1 MKIYLVMLFLLCV
14 TLGHSQPGSNTK
26 YFDIKWAG
34 VKIGE
39 LKATRT
45 IKDSI
50 TWYWLESNV
59 KLWLVVS
66 IEMQHRLETV
76 YHGKRLFSSN
86 SVSRTNNG
94 TYTSSVAWKNGYY
107 QTNVDSYK
115 YKNSNPIHE
124 TLECNVAR
132 FYFDEPV
139 NIDKTL
145 ADAYGTLASVKRVN
159 PGNYEVDSQ
168 GTINK
173 YQYENGTFVRA
184 SIYSNIRYEVVA
196 RNDGPLSASE

>member
-1 MKIYLVMLFLLCV
+1 MKTYLVIVFLFLV
-14 TLGHSQPGSNTK
+14 THGHGQPGSMSNTK

-66 IEMQHRLETV
+66 IEMQHRIETV
-76 YHGKRLFSSN
+76 YHGNRLFSSN
-86 SVSRTNNG
+86 SVSKTNNG
-94 TYTSSVAWKNGYY
+94 TFTSSVAWKNGHY

-124 TLECNVAR
+124 TLECSIAR

-139 NIDKTL
+139 NINKTL
-145 ADAYGTLASVKRVN
+145 ADAYGTLASVKRVS
-159 PGNYEVDSQ
+159 PGDYEVDSQ
-168 GTINK
+168 GNISK
-173 YQYENGTFVRA
+173 YLYENGIFVRA
-184 SIYSNIRYEVVA
+184 SIYSNVRYEVVA
-196 RNDGPLSASE
+196 RID

>member
-1 MKIYLVMLFLLCV
+1 MKTYLVIVFLFLV
-14 TLGHSQPGSNTK
+14 THGHSQSGSTANTK

-39 LKATRT
+39 LKATRI

-50 TWYWLESNV
+50 TWYGLESNV
-59 KLWLVVS
+59 KVWLVVS
-66 IEMQHRLETV
+66 IEMLHRIETV

-86 SVSRTNNG
+86 SVSKTNRG
-94 TYTSSVAWKNGYY
+94 TYTSSVAWKNGHY

-115 YKNSNPIHE
+115 YKNTSPIHE
-124 TLECNVAR
+124 KLECSIAR

-139 NIDKTL
+139 NINKTL

-159 PGNYEVDSQ
+159 PGDYEVDSQ
-168 GTINK
+168 GSISK
-173 YQYENGTFVRA
+173 YQYKDGSFVRA
-184 SIYSNIRYEVVA
+184 SISNVVRYDVVV
-196 RNDGPLSASE
+196 RNE

>member
-1 MKIYLVMLFLLCV
+1 MKIYAVIIFLFLV
-14 TLGHSQPGSNTK
+14 THGHGQPGSESNTK

-50 TWYWLESNV
+50 TMYWLDSNV

-66 IEMQHRLETV
+66 IEMKHRIETV
-76 YHGKRLFSSN
+76 YHGKKLFSSH
-86 SVSRTNNG
+86 SVSITNNG
-94 TYTSSVAWKNGYY
+94 TYTSTVAWKNGHY

-115 YKNSNPIHE
+115 YKNSNPIE
-124 TLECNVAR
+124 EMLECSIAR

-139 NIDKTL
+139 NIKKTL
-145 ADAYGTLASVKRVN
+145 ADAYGTLASVKRVSA
-159 PGNYEVDSQ
+159 GDYEVDSQ
-168 GTINK
+168 GNISK
-173 YQYENGTFVRA
+173 YLYEDGSFVRA
-184 SIYSNIRYEVVA
+184 SISNKVRYEVVA
-196 RNDGPLSASE
+196 KND